1 MSNINLPPHLVKRH
15 GNNNPVINATYTANI
30 QNLINLN
37 NNINNG
43 LTSNGYQGNSQTG
56 ALNEDSKLRKKEK
69 KIAPKHIVLKK
80 KLKNL
85 RKAGGELWSDPTL
98 DEWPE
103 NDFRMFC
110 GDLGNEVTDEI
121 LANAFRKYPSFQ
133 KARVL
138 RDKRTGKTKGYGFIS
153 FKDSEDY
160 IKSMREMN
168 GKYVGNRPVR
178 LKKSNWKDRNIEN
191 SKSKL
196 EHVKFKKNKQKIRKN
211 MMNNANVNVNM
222 NSNLNMSGMSNMKN
236 TNINNNLEY
245 TYYQK

>member
-1 MSNINLPPHLVKRH
+1 MNNNLPPHLIKTS
-15 GNNNPVINATYTANI
+15 GYTNPTLNATYTANI
-30 QNLINLN
+30 QNLININSVMNNTLN
-37 NNINNG
+37 ISS
-43 LTSNGYQGNSQTG
+43 LQGAIQG
-56 ALNEDSKLRKKEK
+56 ASSNEDSKLSKKKEK
-69 KIAPKHIVLKK
+69 KIASKQSLSKK
-80 KLKNL
+80 KLKNM

-121 LANAFRKYPSFQ
+121 LANAFRKYPTFQ

-153 FKDSEDY
+153 FKEADDY

-168 GKYVGNRPVR
+168 GKYVGNRPIR

-211 MMNNANVNVNM
+211 IIN
-222 NSNLNMSGMSNMKN
+222 NSNLNTNPNISMGMKN
-236 TNINNNLEY
+236 SNNSNLEY
-245 TYYQK
+245 TYNTKACADLM